1 MVMPTN
7 PCPEPINTDHC
18 NGHKLW

>member
-1 MVMPTN
+1 MPTN